1 MNASAK
7 TTARPTKATAA
18 PVSSQAPA
26 EPPKADLPREELPPP
41 DAGTPPKA
49 DLPGYELPP
58 PDAGT
63 PPKADLPGYELPPP
77 DAGAPPKADVP
88 GTELPPPDAPPAA
101 RPPKAD
107 PPRTPPPG
115 RDPEFQLNHPIA
127 WGGERHG
134 IGARVRMPR
143 WVGAEVSHSV
153 KAVGG

>member
-7 TTARPTKATAA
+7 TTARTPRAAAA
-18 PVSSQAPA
+18 PVSSQASA

-49 DLPGYELPP
+49 DLP
-58 PDAGT
+58 D
-63 PPKADLPGYELPPP
+63 YELPPP

-88 GTELPPPDAPPAA
+88 GTELPPAA
-101 RPPKAD
+101 SPPKAD
-107 PPRTPPPG
+107 PPRTPAPG
-115 RDPEFQLNHPIA
+115 DELEFEVVSPIA

-143 WVGAEVSHSV
+143 WVGAEVPHSV

>member
-88 GTELPPPDAPPAA
+88 
-101 RPPKAD
+101 
-107 PPRTPPPG
+107 RTPAPG
-115 RDPEFQLNHPIA
+115 DELEFEVTSPIA